1 MAIDPLPCN
10 EDQVISVPLKRITP
24 DAVMQHPEYI
34 YQTEVMELPVWQKIV
49 KRIADIIL
57 SVITIIICLPVALVL
72 AVAIKLSGRGP
83 VIFRQERIG
92 RGGKPFTLL
101 KFRTMIDDAE
111 PDGPVLSNPD
121 DPRVTPVGRFMRKH
135 KIDELPN
142 FLNVIAGDMSIVGPR
157 PERSYYID
165 ILRERNTRIDLLF
178 TIRPGITCLGQV
190 KFGYASDIDQMIERL
205 EYELDYIKNASLRL
219 DLEIMWLTLGVLI
232 RGRKNDQPDNGNL
245 SSGS

>member
-1 MAIDPLPCN
+1 
-10 EDQVISVPLKRITP
+10 
-24 DAVMQHPEYI
+24 MQHPEYI